1 MGKHTITVLVISILA
16 ALRLFGQD
24 MIPVYLEPNPQ
35 SPILTLLRF
44 DDPMIQDSG
53 AINDSSLAKKGWR
66 STRYNGNFRGF
77 VSGDEITRS
86 GDIKEGSAVYLRKSK
101 SSMELTRISS
111 GDNYTI
117 IRKGEWVE
125 IDFEKPVSVYFQDDR
140 FYADVPS
147 APQEPLSIPPVSV
160 DDTQSARILG
170 EVPIVDEDPVMPELA
185 VMAASI
191 PQNASAPI
199 EPIDLP
205 STLIQPYEEETM
217 NQAVQPIRTAQSL
230 EPSLGEPIQND
241 MIDPIGLNEP
251 VGLEKKPVAVNE
263 EALPELDP
271 IGGDD
276 FDAEELKIETPTIKP
291 PSSLSRKF
299 EGKLIYKP
307 ASILLK
313 TKYEYQLISPAGH
326 RIAFV
331 DVENLHVHKL
341 HAYRDL
347 YVILDGQLES
357 IENSKHTVIRARLLR
372 LRP

>member
-1 MGKHTITVLVISILA
+1 
-16 ALRLFGQD
+16 
-24 MIPVYLEPNPQ
+24 
-35 SPILTLLRF
+35 
-44 DDPMIQDSG
+44 
-53 AINDSSLAKKGWR
+53 
-66 STRYNGNFRGF
+66 
-77 VSGDEITRS
+77 
-86 GDIKEGSAVYLRKSK
+86 
-101 SSMELTRISS
+101 MELTRISG

-147 APQEPLSIPPVSV
+147 SPQEPISLPQTPIE
-160 DDTQSARILG
+160 DTQSARILG
-170 EVPIVDEDPVMPELA
+170 EVPIVDEEPLPSLA
-185 VMAASI
+185 AMAASI
-191 PQNASAPI
+191 PQNPTI
-199 EPIDLP
+199 PTEPVDLP
-205 STLIQPYEEETM
+205 STLIQPYEEEVM
-217 NQAVQPIRTAQSL
+217 NQPIRTAQSL

-241 MIDPIGLNEP
+241 MMDPIAMNEP
-251 VGLEKKPVAVNE
+251 QGLEKAPVRSTE

-276 FDAEELKIETPTIKP
+276 FDAEELTIQTPTIKP
-291 PSSLSRKF
+291 PTTLSRKF
-299 EGKLIYKP
+299 EGKLVYKP
-307 ASILLK
+307 ANILQK
-313 TKYEYQLISPAGH
+313 PKYEYQLISPAGY

-357 IENSKHTVIRARLLR
+357 IEKSKHNVIRARLLR